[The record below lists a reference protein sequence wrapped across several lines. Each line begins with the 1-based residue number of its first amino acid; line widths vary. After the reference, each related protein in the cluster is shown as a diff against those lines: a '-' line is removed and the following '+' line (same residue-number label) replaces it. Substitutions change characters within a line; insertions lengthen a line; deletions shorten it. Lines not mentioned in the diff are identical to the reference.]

1 MNFLYNIIMEP
12 LLPIQEK
19 QLFYKFLNNAKYYL
33 EYGSGG
39 STYQASI
46 RPNIKKIVSVESDK
60 LWYNK
65 IKTLIKNKLRYYYV
79 ELNAKPN
86 TFGHP
91 INASTAMMEYY
102 PSIIKRY
109 RINLFDL
116 ILIDGRFRV
125 ACALICHNYIN
136 NNCIVIVDDIGDRPY
151 YNEIYNYYN
160 KIEQAGRMIAFK
172 KKPNILPSNELIKKY
187 INDPR

>member
-1 MNFLYNIIMEP
+1 MEP
-12 LLPIQEK
+12 LLQSNEK
-19 QLFYKFLNNAKYYL
+19 ELFYKHLNNAKNYL

-46 RPNIKKIVSVESDK
+46 RSNIKIIVSVESDK

-65 IKTLIKNKLRYYYV
+65 LIQIINNKNFIYNYI

-86 TFGHP
+86 TYGHP
-91 INASTAMMEYY
+91 VNASPIMMEAY
-102 PSIIKRY
+102 SSKIKKY
-109 RINLFDL
+109 KKKLFDL

-125 ACALICHNYIN
+125 ACALVCHNYID
-136 NNCIVIVDDIGDRPY
+136 NNCKVIVDDIENRPH

-160 KIEQAGRMIAFK
+160 KIEQAGRMVVFK
-172 KKPNILPSNELIKKY
+172 KKPHKIPSIELIKKY
-187 INDPR
+187 ICDPR

>member
-1 MNFLYNIIMEP
+1 MEP
-12 LLPIQEK
+12 LLPIKEK
-19 QLFYKFLNNAKYYL
+19 QLFYKYLNNANNYL

-46 RPNIKKIVSVESDK
+46 RPNIKMIVSVESDK

-65 IKTLIKNKLRYYYV
+65 LKTIIKNKFRYYYI

-91 INASTAMMEYY
+91 FNASFAMMEYY
-102 PSIIKRY
+102 PSVIKKY
-109 RINLFDL
+109 KKYQFDL

-125 ACALICHNYIN
+125 ACALICYNYIN
-136 NNCIVIVDDIGDRPY
+136 NNSIVIVDDIKDRPY
-151 YNEIYNYYN
+151 YNEIYNYYD
-160 KIEQAGRMIAFK
+160 KIEEAGRMVVFK
-172 KKPNILPSNELIKKY
+172 KKMKPVHNSPSIELIKKY
-187 INDPR
+187 ICDPR